1 MEQLTL
7 DLRIDNEVEFDRSI
21 SELIDET
28 LNDNLFCTSKVKSKH
43 EAYGVM
49 AEHLSTITGITKSLK
64 SDVGSLLALLPQ
76 QSSGNADT
84 LNAVSAIYNTVVR
97 CAKEAVIMSVFC
109 RKITE
114 DIYEADMS
122 DVTPLEELAENNS
135 FEEAEDY
142 TEEEI

>member
-7 DLRIDNEVEFDRSI
+7 DLRIDNEVEFDRNVE
-21 SELIDET
+21 ELIDET
-28 LNDNLFCTSKVKSKH
+28 LNDNLITGSKVKSKH

-49 AEHLSTITGITKSLK
+49 AEHLASINGITKSLK
-64 SDVGSLLALLPQ
+64 GDVGSLLNLLPQ
-76 QSSGNADT
+76 QGSNNADT
-84 LNAVSAIYNTVVR
+84 INAVSAIYNTAVK
-97 CAKEAVIMSVFC
+97 CAKEAIVMSVFC

-122 DVTPLEELAENNS
+122 DTTPLEDYANDS